1 MVSFDHSYKPQ
12 MHLASLVAR
21 HEAVTT
27 THFNVLSFHG
37 IWAIACWLF
46 FIALWIL
53 PKGTRNHIVL
63 GRYMFWIFL
72 FPLELTGLFL
82 TPYLLTKMPRAN
94 ITLTSGYLVVPS
106 MNFHIVITT
115 IRAFPF
121 LRRGL
126 PFANWFCK
134 INFILQIL
142 GFSAVC
148 YKAFFHVEAGF
159 HHENNLEI
167 FCLTFPFT
175 IMQALLLFR
184 RKNLGHPFYIKYLT
198 LLFLPGTM
206 VVVARDKYWLWGPEG
221 LKSLWL
227 RLLVEFLPMIPL
239 FISVIPTIYKLNFKT
254 KSILK

>member
-1 MVSFDHSYKPQ
+1 
-12 MHLASLVAR
+12 
-21 HEAVTT
+21 
-27 THFNVLSFHG
+27 
-37 IWAIACWLF
+37 
-46 FIALWIL
+46 
-53 PKGTRNHIVL
+53 
-63 GRYMFWIFL
+63 
-72 FPLELTGLFL
+72 
-82 TPYLLTKMPRAN
+82 
-94 ITLTSGYLVVPS
+94 
-106 MNFHIVITT
+106 
-115 IRAFPF
+115 
-121 LRRGL
+121 
-126 PFANWFCK
+126 
-134 INFILQIL
+134 
-142 GFSAVC
+142 
-148 YKAFFHVEAGF
+148 VEAGF

-184 RKNLGHPFYIKYLT
+184 RKNLGHPFYMKYLT